1 MTGPILSDSTSVF
14 CYSPQHQR
22 MQDQRKAP
30 RLSYAADDG
39 TKVAYTTEIAA
50 AQPDTETKIA
60 EYQRQFP
67 DARVVGYDAGDTRK
81 FIAPPPALASAG
93 PR

>member
-1 MTGPILSDSTSVF
+1 MTNSIPSGATSVF

-22 MQDQRKAP
+22 MQDQRRAP
-30 RLSYAADDG
+30 RLSYTAGGG
-39 TKVAYTTEIAA
+39 TKTAYTTEIVA

-67 DARVVGYDAGDTRK
+67 DARVVGYGTGDTQR
-81 FIAPPPALASAG
+81 FVAASPTLASVG

>member
-1 MTGPILSDSTSVF
+1 MNDKLPPDATSVF

-22 MQDQRKAP
+22 MQDQRRAP

-39 TKVAYTTEIAA
+39 TKVAYTTEIVAA
-50 AQPDTETKIA
+50 PPDTETKIA
-60 EYQRQFP
+60 EYKRQFP
-67 DARVVGYDAGDTRK
+67 DARIVGYDTGDTRK
-81 FIAPPPALASAG
+81 FIASPPTLASVG